1 MSATTP
7 LWAAEISQVELGV
20 RPLTEDV
27 SAEVCVVGAG
37 IAGLMIAQRLASSGR
52 SVVVLD
58 QSGVLAGETGR
69 TTAHLTSVLDSG
81 YARLESMHGV
91 NTTRALAES
100 HAAAISW
107 IERLAAEG
115 GIDCDFSRVD
125 GYLYDVAGALGEGGL
140 ESEWQ
145 AAQRSGVECE
155 LVASAPLPFVNGPA
169 LRFLQQA
176 QFDPARFGV
185 ALAQDVLRSKG
196 RIHAPS
202 RAAALEKGAG
212 LCVRTLDG
220 RKVRANDVVI
230 ATNTPIND
238 VVTMHTKQAP
248 YRTYAVATPIPRG
261 SVRTGLYWDRE
272 EPYHY
277 VRTAP
282 SRDGSLAQDYEWLI
296 VGGEDHKVGQ
306 ETRSDSRWTR
316 LEQWLRARFENA
328 GAPLYRWSGQVLEPV
343 DGIAFIGQNPGD
355 EHVFIATGHSGNGM
369 TYGAIAAMLI
379 GDLIDGRE
387 NAWSNLYTP
396 ARKPTTAKAIGQF
409 VRENLNVARR
419 YGDWFVQGD
428 ATSVEQIERGQGA
441 VLRRGLRK
449 VAVYVD
455 EAGRAHERSAKCTHL
470 GCVVAWNR
478 AEKSWDCPCHG
489 SRFDAYGRVLV
500 GPAVRDLEPVGDE
513 TLHEPAPNVGR

>member
-1 MSATTP
+1 MSATRS
-7 LWAAEISQVELGV
+7 LWAPEIARLELGI
-20 RPLTEDV
+20 RPLAEDA

-52 SVVVLD
+52 SVLVLD
-58 QSGVLAGETGR
+58 QSGVFSGETGR

-91 NTTRALAES
+91 NATRALAES
-100 HAAAISW
+100 HAAAIGS
-107 IERLAAEG
+107 IERLVADG
-115 GIDCDFSRVD
+115 GIDCDFSRID
-125 GYLYDVAGALGEGGL
+125 GYVYDVAGAFGDGSL

-145 AAQRSGVECE
+145 AAQRAGLECE

-169 LRFLQQA
+169 LRFPHQA
-176 QFDPARFGV
+176 QFDPARFGA
-185 ALAQDVLRSKG
+185 ALARDIIRSKG
-196 RIHAPS
+196 RIHAPA
-202 RAAALEKGAG
+202 RAAALENDGG

-238 VVTMHTKQAP
+238 VVAMHTKQAP
-248 YRTYAVATPIPRG
+248 YRTYALAAPIPRG
-261 SVRTGLYWDRE
+261 AVQQGLFWDRE

-277 VRTAP
+277 VRTA
-282 SRDGSLAQDYEWLI
+282 SARDGSLAEGHEWLI

-306 ETRSDSRWTR
+306 ETRADSRWTR
-316 LEQWLRARFENA
+316 LEQWLRAHFEHA

-355 EHVFIATGHSGNGM
+355 EHVFVATGHSGNGM
-369 TYGAIAAMLI
+369 TYGAIAAMVI
-379 GDLIDGRE
+379 SDLIEGRQ
-387 NAWSNLYTP
+387 NAWASLYAP
-396 ARKPTTAKAIGQF
+396 ARKPVTAKAIGQF

-419 YGDWFVQGD
+419 YGDWFVKGD
-428 ATSVEQIERGQGA
+428 ATPAEQIERGQGA
-441 VLRRGLRK
+441 VVRRGLK
-449 VAVYVD
+449 KIAVYVD
-455 EAGRAHERSAKCTHL
+455 DLGRVHERSAKCTHL

-489 SRFDAYGRVLV
+489 SRFDAHGRVLA
-500 GPAVRDLEPVGDE
+500 GPAVRDLEPAGE
-513 TLHEPAPNVGR
+513 ESLHEPAPNVGR